1 MVFAGDLDMACD
13 HLSTMWRVS
22 FTYFHMYTFRNTHE
36 CHQTIFKNY
45 RNAKPQFSFCKI
57 AKFFV
62 FLTCRFVERLG
73 YELESEYSQWLFEE
87 LDGTNQVGGY
97 AAYYYDD
104 LLSYV
109 TVKVCEYLSQK
120 RRISASFSKLFE
132 EWNKDML
139 QCYPQTIC
147 HTNSEMSK
155 FVLWNLF

>member
-13 HLSTMWRVS
+13 HLGTMWRVS
-22 FTYFHMYTFRNTHE
+22 FTYFHMYTFHNTQAYE
-36 CHQTIFKNY
+36 CHQTIFKNLKSSKY
-45 RNAKPQFSFCKI
+45 
-57 AKFFV
+57 FFV
-62 FLTCRFVERLG
+62 KLLRFTCRFVERLG

-147 HTNSEMSK
+147 HTNSKMSK